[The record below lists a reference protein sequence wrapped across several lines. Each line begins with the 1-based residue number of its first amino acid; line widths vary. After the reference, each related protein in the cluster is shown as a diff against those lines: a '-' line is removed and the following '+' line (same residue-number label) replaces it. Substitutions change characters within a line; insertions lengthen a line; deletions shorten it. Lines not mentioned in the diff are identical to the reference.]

1 MEGEER
7 KDGWVKGEMSDTV
20 LPTAAANRGREKKEK
35 SWNRKRE
42 VLGSFMFEREGL
54 LESNEDLMIAA
65 LLLTALCISY
75 IRSLIGQPDR
85 WYASKICERRAHAWS
100 CMKLA
105 ESRWRFLRHTIC
117 LVQSRSNLSTGACI
131 GGERETG
138 GLQWT
143 WLDLTSSSLIAS
155 LPSAQG
161 W

>member
-42 VLGSFMFEREGL
+42 VLGSFMFERKGL

-75 IRSLIGQPDR
+75 IR
-85 WYASKICERRAHAWS
+85 
-100 CMKLA
+100 
-105 ESRWRFLRHTIC
+105 
-117 LVQSRSNLSTGACI
+117 
-131 GGERETG
+131 
-138 GLQWT
+138 
-143 WLDLTSSSLIAS
+143 
-155 LPSAQG
+155 
-161 W
+161 